1 MGKGDVKTKRG
12 KIINGSFGVS
22 RPHKA
27 KKAEAVIEEKAADVV
42 EAPEAQAE
50 EQKSEDNSDKKEE

>member
-27 KKAEAVIEEKAADVV
+27 KKEVADTAAAASKKTTKKA
-42 EAPEAQAE
+42 
-50 EQKSEDNSDKKEE
+50 